1 MQFSQNKITIVGRA
15 GKDAEVKT
23 LQNRTDVCNFSVA
36 TTRSFKKNGDQDWTK
51 VTTWHNVK
59 MFGKSAR
66 MAGMIRKGDNVIVIG
81 SVEQRSWDDKNG
93 QKKYIT
99 EISAEFFGVLKDYSK
114 DDSGFQDSD
123 QSQNGGYQESG
134 ESY

>member
-1 MQFSQNKITIVGRA
+1 MQFSVNQITIVGRA

-23 LQNRTDVCNFSVA
+23 LSSGTDVCNFSVA
-36 TTRSFKKNGDQDWTK
+36 TTKSYMKKGEKEWTK

-81 SVEQRSWDDKNG
+81 SVEQRSWEADG

-123 QSQNGGYQESG
+123 QNGGSQEIG